1 MPALVTVVAERLRF
15 RAQRASVRADLLD
28 FPERLRRSAAATA
41 EPDGRQT
48 TVNKL
53 SREHTQGGPT
63 VEAMP
68 QNWGN

>member
-1 MPALVTVVAERLRF
+1 MPALVTAVGERLRF
-15 RAQRASVRADLLD
+15 RAQRASVRADALD
-28 FPERLRRSAAATA
+28 FSERLRRSAAVPA

-53 SREHTQGGPT
+53 SRERTQGGPT
-63 VEAMP
+63 VQAMP